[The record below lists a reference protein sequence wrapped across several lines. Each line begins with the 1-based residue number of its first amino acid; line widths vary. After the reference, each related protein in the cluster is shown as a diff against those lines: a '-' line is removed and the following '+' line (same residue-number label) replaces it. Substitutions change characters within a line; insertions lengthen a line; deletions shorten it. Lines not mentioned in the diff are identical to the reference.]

1 MDYGDAEVLR
11 CRGAEMQIWRIEMM
25 NCRDAEIQRCRR
37 VQRYTKHRCRGA
49 DMENRE
55 AEVRRYRRYDG
66 EWRWCLGAEVQ
77 KCRGTDIENQD
88 ANANLIRRCCSA
100 ELL

>member
-1 MDYGDAEVLR
+1 MRRWCAEELQRCRCKVQRCRKVQWCRGADMDYGDAEVLR

-55 AEVRRYRRYDG
+55 AEVRRYRQYDG
-66 EWRWCLGAEVQ
+66 EYGA
-77 KCRGTDIENQD
+77 
-88 ANANLIRRCCSA
+88 
-100 ELL
+100 